1 MMSPT
6 RPDVGKIMSGLKD
19 FQRRSVDYVF
29 ERLYGK
35 SDPVRRFLVADE
47 VGLGKTMVARG
58 LIARAIDHL
67 WDGIDRIDIVYICSN
82 GAIARQNINKLNILE
97 DDGFALA
104 SRITLLAEQMGE
116 LSERKLNFISF
127 TPNTSFD
134 LQSRLGRRDE
144 RVLLYELLREPW
156 GLKGARSINVFRG
169 GVNAERF
176 RGDVEW
182 YDSDCVSPTIRTAF
196 LSRVGKVEDRL
207 RATYEELCGSYQTA
221 RSRPPKIIRDRRARF
236 IGELRLML
244 AETSLLSLEP
254 DLIILDEFQRFKHLL
269 DDEDEESALAQGL
282 FNYADTQSSAKVL
295 LLSATPYKMY
305 TIDSDAGVDDHC
317 ADFLATL
324 KFLQNDPLRTERTGV
339 LLEDIRQTML
349 SASANG
355 AGQLGRL
362 TKELESELRRVMVRT
377 ERLAV
382 SANRDGMLTEVEVAP
397 DLTQPDVADFLSL
410 ARIAEVV
417 EHHEPIEFWKSAPY
431 LLNFM
436 DEYRLRTEFDEGCCD
451 GAKLE
456 TLRAAI
462 ASAGNL
468 MLNWEDVTG
477 YSLVDPANARLRWL
491 LSRKIGTGMWRL
503 LWLPPSAPTRR
514 LEGAFAEDGVRDV
527 TKTLIFSAWKVV
539 PKVVS
544 ALTSHA
550 VEQRIVESAS
560 DGGER
565 KRLEGGALRVDADRS
580 GSTFTLLY
588 PCLTLARLAAEESA
602 NPPHSTSLPSS
613 ADVLIA
619 LEQAISPLLARFGP
633 GSDPGAD
640 EDESW
645 YWLAPV
651 LLDAML
657 DREATMAWLGGD
669 ELADAWGFGYDGDE
683 TDAAIKSF
691 LTGLGDRV
699 TRGPAALGRQPS
711 DLASTLAKVAL
722 GSPAI
727 AALRALAAVTGGMPA
742 LSRDRTRAAAAEVA
756 WALRNVLN
764 SPEATG
770 IIRGTSRAPY
780 WRLVLD
786 YAIAGCLNDVL
797 AEYAHVLVNWRGVEQ
812 ESPERRLKELTET
825 TTAALGI
832 RAGSIRVDIHDLSAT
847 VADPRQE
854 RMRAHFATR
863 LAVDEGDLDEEKGT
877 ERLERVSK
885 AFNSPFWPF
894 VVTTTSIGQEGL
906 DFHLY
911 CHAVAHWNLP
921 SNPVD
926 LEQREGRVHRFK
938 GHAVR
943 KNLAR
948 RHGDVAVGAGEDRW
962 AAMFEAARVSR
973 PSGVG
978 DLVPYWVYTASG
990 GSAIERHLPFLP
1002 LSRDTS
1008 RYVQLKDSLAIYR
1021 MVFGQPRQEDLLEYL
1036 RKHVP
1041 EDRLDEIRKELTI
1054 DLSPPSSEIAK

>member
-1 MMSPT
+1 MSAT

-19 FQRRSVDYVF
+19 FQRRSADYVF
-29 ERLYGK
+29 ERLYGQD
-35 SDPVRRFLVADE
+35 DPVRRFLVADE

-67 WDGIDRIDIVYICSN
+67 WDDIDRIDIVYICSN

-97 DDGFALA
+97 DDGFSLA

-134 LQSRLGRRDE
+134 LQSKLGRRDE

-156 GLKGARSINVFRG
+156 DLKGARPINVFRG
-169 GVNAERF
+169 GVHAERF
-176 RGDVEW
+176 RGDVDW
-182 YDSDCVSPTIRTAF
+182 YDSDCVSPTIRAAF
-196 LSRVGKVEDRL
+196 LERIARDEARL
-207 RATYEELCGSYQTA
+207 RGTFDELCACYPT
-221 RSRPPKIIRDRRARF
+221 SRTHPGRDVRNRRALF
-236 IGELRLML
+236 IGELRTIL

-282 FNYADTQSSAKVL
+282 FNYADNQSSAKVL

-305 TIDSDAGVDDHC
+305 TIDGDAGADDHC
-317 ADFLATL
+317 ADFLATF
-324 KFLQNDPLRTERTGV
+324 KFLQNYSERTERRGA
-339 LLEDIRQTML
+339 LLRYIRQGML
-349 SASANG
+349 SAGSNG

-362 TKELESELRRVMVRT
+362 TSELESELRRVMVRT

-382 SANRDGMLTEVEVAP
+382 SANRDCMLREVDVVP
-397 DLTQPDVADFLSL
+397 DLEQSDVADYLSL

-436 DEYRLRTEFDEGCCD
+436 DEYRLREEFDDGCCD
-451 GAKLE
+451 AQVLE
-456 TLRAAI
+456 ALRSAI

-468 MLNWEDVTG
+468 MLNWEDVTR
-477 YSLVDPANARLRWL
+477 YNMLDPANARLRWL
-491 LSRKIGTGMWRL
+491 FSRKVKSGMWRL
-503 LWLPPSAPTRR
+503 LWLPPSAPSRQ

-550 VEQRIVESAS
+550 VEQRIADSVS
-560 DGGER
+560 DGGDR
-565 KRLEGGALRVDADRS
+565 RRLDGSVLRVDADRS
-580 GSTFTLLY
+580 GSTFALLY
-588 PCLTLARLAAEESA
+588 PSVTLARLATAQTAAMRPE
-602 NPPHSTSLPSS
+602 TTLPASS
-613 ADVLIA
+613 DVMAA
-619 LEQAISPLLARFGP
+619 LEGSIAPLLSQLAGAVP
-633 GSDPGAD
+633 SDAD
-640 EDESW
+640 EDEKW
-645 YWLAPV
+645 YWLGPV
-651 LLDAML
+651 LLDAMS
-657 DREATMAWLGGD
+657 DRDATLAWLGGD
-669 ELADAWGFGYDGDE
+669 ELAHARGFGRDADEADG
-683 TDAAIKSF
+683 AIASF
-691 LTGLGDRV
+691 LAGLRELV
-699 TRGPAALGRQPS
+699 AKGPASLGRQPS
-711 DLASTLAKVAL
+711 DLAATLARVAL

-727 AALRALAAVTGGMPA
+727 ATLRALAAVTGGMPA
-742 LSRDRTRAAAAEVA
+742 LSLERTRAAAARIA
-756 WALRNVLN
+756 WALRNVFN

-770 IIRGTSRAPY
+770 IVRGTSRAPY

-786 YAIAGCLNDVL
+786 YSIAGCLDDVL
-797 AEYAHVLVNWRGVEQ
+797 AEYAHVLINWRGVER
-812 ESPERRLKELTET
+812 ETAERRLEELAET
-825 TTAALGI
+825 MAAALGI
-832 RAGSIRVDIHDLSAT
+832 RAGSIRVDIHDLSAS
-847 VADPRQE
+847 AAKPRQE

-863 LAVDEGDLDEEKGT
+863 LAVDEGDLEEEKGT

-894 VVTTTSIGQEGL
+894 VLTTTSIGQEGL

-948 RHGDVAVGAGEDRW
+948 RQAHVAVGPGEDRW
-962 AAMFEAARVSR
+962 AAMFAAAHRER
-973 PSGVG
+973 APDLG
-978 DLVPYWVYTASG
+978 DLVPYWVYTAEG
-990 GSAIERHLPFLP
+990 GSTIERHLPFLP

-1008 RYVQLKDSLAIYR
+1008 RYEQLKDSLAIYR

-1041 EDRLDEIRKELTI
+1041 EARLDEIRRELMI
-1054 DLSPPSSEIAK
+1054 DLSPRAN